1 MNKKIL
7 LLVLV
12 VFSCLFITNYF
23 TSCFA
28 YQQVELDPAYLN
40 GRVSYVDFVGSTI
53 TIKFTQ
59 PDGGSDEL
67 TFSIT
72 QHTRIN
78 KDDLML
84 SISDLKEGDEVIVQ
98 YYDDPM
104 SFTALKAA
112 RINIKPSN

>member
-7 LLVLV
+7 LLALIAL
-12 VFSCLFITNYF
+12 SCLFITNCF

-40 GRVSYVDFVGSTI
+40 GTVSYVDFVGSTV
-53 TIKFTQ
+53 TIKSIQ
-59 PDGGSDEL
+59 PDGDNDEL
-67 TFSIT
+67 TLSIT
-72 QHTRIN
+72 QHTKIN

-84 SISDLKEGDEVIVQ
+84 SISDLREGDEVMVQ

-104 SFTALKAA
+104 SFASLKAA
-112 RINIKPSN
+112 RINIKPDN